1 MFYNNMKSNLNRNEF
16 LKSLGFKGAS
26 LLAVYCAASSL
37 SSCSKEENVSPT
49 STVKPST
56 PATGVDFTL
65 DLTKTDYSKL
75 NNPEGFVIVNQ
86 IVVVRVSSSTFA
98 AVTQVCSHEGNA
110 AISYANGGFNCS
122 VHGAMFDINGKGLN
136 ANGSRGLTTYK
147 TALTGSNLR
156 VFS

>member
-1 MFYNNMKSNLNRNEF
+1 MKTTLNRNEF

-26 LLAVYCAASSL
+26 LMAVYCAASGL
-37 SSCSKEENVSPT
+37 SSCSKEENVSPA
-49 STVKPST
+49 SNVKSGT

-86 IVVVRVSSSTFA
+86 IVIVRVNTNTFS
-98 AVTQVCSHEGNA
+98 AVTQVCSHEGNV

-122 VHGAMFDINGKGLN
+122 VHGALYDINGKGLN
-136 ANGSRGLTTYK
+136 AEGARGLTTYK
-147 TALTGSNLR
+147 TALTGTNLR
-156 VFS
+156 VYS